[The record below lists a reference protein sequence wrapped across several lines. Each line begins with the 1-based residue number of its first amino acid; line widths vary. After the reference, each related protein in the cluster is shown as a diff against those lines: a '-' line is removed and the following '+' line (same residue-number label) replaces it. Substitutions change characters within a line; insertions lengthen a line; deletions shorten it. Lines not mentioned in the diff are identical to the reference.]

1 LLLEENRF
9 DSLLIYGGA
18 GSGKTTIS
26 SKIEEFLWENFD
38 LKKLIPI
45 FI

>member
-1 LLLEENRF
+1 LEENRF

-26 SKIEEFLWENFD
+26 NKIEEFLWDNFD